1 MNQADEKGKIWF
13 NGKFI
18 DWWDAKIHVMS
29 HAVHYGSCFFEGIR
43 CYKTPEGPAIL
54 RLEDHIK
61 RLFESARIYY
71 SEIPF
76 SRETIIEACK
86 EIIKVNKLVSAYIR
100 PFVIRGYNTLGV
112 DPQKC
117 PLDVYIAVMDW
128 GKYLGE
134 DALEK
139 GVDVC
144 VSSWNRFSPNTMPS
158 LSKSGGNYINSQLI
172 KMEAMKRGCSEGIA
186 LDVNGFISEGS
197 GENVFIVR
205 NGKLYTPPAYGSSIL
220 PGLTR
225 DMVVTICRELGLEV
239 IETPLQREFLYVA
252 DEIFFTGTAAEITPV
267 RSVDTM
273 VIGSGS
279 RGPITGK
286 IQKYFFD
293 LIDLK
298 ISDNHGWLT
307 FVR

>member
-1 MNQADEKGKIWF
+1 
-13 NGKFI
+13 
-18 DWWDAKIHVMS
+18 
-29 HAVHYGSCFFEGIR
+29 
-43 CYKTPEGPAIL
+43 
-54 RLEDHIK
+54 
-61 RLFESARIYY
+61 
-71 SEIPF
+71 
-76 SRETIIEACK
+76 
-86 EIIKVNKLVSAYIR
+86 
-100 PFVIRGYNTLGV
+100 
-112 DPQKC
+112 
-117 PLDVYIAVMDW
+117 
-128 GKYLGE
+128 
-134 DALEK
+134 
-139 GVDVC
+139 
-144 VSSWNRFSPNTMPS
+144 
-158 LSKSGGNYINSQLI
+158 
-172 KMEAMKRGCSEGIA
+172 MKRGCSEGIA

-267 RSVDTM
+267 LSVDTM